1 MRVRALVLLSLS
13 VRTDASPD
21 LVEAWRKTGDVCAIT
36 HAGFAGTSRTTK
48 KWVRDGK
55 DIDALCMHDGEGK
68 SLLVSA
74 VIDGDHAL
82 VIWLLGE
89 GASVDLRSTKRQETA
104 LQVSVASHTHGG
116 LGGGY
121 VCHKDILLTLISA
134 GADVN
139 AQSRLGST
147 ALIAAAFDGAIAC
160 VSELLLAGA
169 DKHLTDAEG
178 RTALDCAAQNGHDK
192 TAALIQNYDAPR
204 FSLGSG
210 QRRVGFH
217 KALPAG
223 LALVL
228 GLGIALGWG
237 VLRWRRAPKQAG
249 AQRNVRRAAYK
260 ARKAQRQA
268 APPPP
273 AQHGQPDGGTVPE
286 CVICLGERPTHA
298 FVPCGHRCICS
309 ECSKIGLQAGGIR
322 TCAVCRAEVESSF
335 ACGIDHLMKAL
346 TNRVP
351 GTKVRRARLYRKYV
365 ENLFAK
371 VVHECNFA
379 NTKGIH
385 TSIF

>member
-1 MRVRALVLLSLS
+1 MRVRAVVLLSLS
-13 VRTDASPD
+13 VGTDASPE
-21 LVEAWRKTGDVCAIT
+21 LHEAWRKTGDVCA
-36 HAGFAGTSRTTK
+36 AGFVGTSRTAK

-55 DIDALCMHDGEGK
+55 DIDALCMYEGEGI
-68 SLLVSA
+68 SLLMSA
-74 VIDGDHAL
+74 VTRGDHAL
-82 VIWLLGE
+82 VTWLLSA

-104 LQVSVASHTHGG
+104 LQSSAASIDYV

-121 VCHKDILLTLISA
+121 VCHKNILITLIGA

-178 RTALDCAAQNGHDK
+178 RTALDCAAQNGHAK
-192 TAALIQNYDAPR
+192 TAAVIQNFDATR
-204 FSLGSG
+204 FSLGLG
-210 QRRVGFH
+210 QRRVDFH
-217 KALPAG
+217 AALPAG

-309 ECSKIGLQAGGIR
+309 ECSEIGLQAGGIR
-322 TCAVCRAEVESSF
+322 TCAVCRAEVAS
-335 ACGIDHLMKAL
+335 II
-346 TNRVP
+346 RVWD
-351 GTKVRRARLYRKYV
+351 
-365 ENLFAK
+365 
-371 VVHECNFA
+371 
-379 NTKGIH
+379 
-385 TSIF
+385 

>member
-1 MRVRALVLLSLS
+1 MPNFGRALEDLAYAPTDSLFQFSKLALSAVGHSSRMLVRALVLLSLS
-13 VRTDASPD
+13 VGTDASPE
-21 LVEAWRKTGDVCAIT
+21 LIAAWRKAGDVCA
-36 HAGFAGTSRTTK
+36 AGFVGTSRTAK

-55 DIDALCMHDGEGK
+55 DIDALCMHEGEGI

-74 VIDGDHAL
+74 VTRGDHAL
-82 VIWLLGE
+82 VTWLLSA

-104 LQVSVASHTHGG
+104 LQSSAASHSHDG

-121 VCHKDILLTLISA
+121 VCHKDILITLIGA

-147 ALIAAAFDGAIAC
+147 ALIAAAYDGAIAC

-178 RTALDCAAQNGHDK
+178 RTALDCAVQNRHDK
-192 TAALIQNYDAPR
+192 TAAVIQNFDAAR

-210 QRRVGFH
+210 QRRVDFH
-217 KALPAG
+217 TALPVG

-228 GLGIALGWG
+228 GLGIALCWG

-249 AQRNVRRAAYK
+249 AQRSVRRAAYK

-309 ECSKIGLQAGGIR
+309 ECSEIGLQAGGIR
-322 TCAVCRAEVESSF
+322 TCAVCRAEVES
-335 ACGIDHLMKAL
+335 II
-346 TNRVP
+346 RVWD
-351 GTKVRRARLYRKYV
+351 
-365 ENLFAK
+365 
-371 VVHECNFA
+371 
-379 NTKGIH
+379 
-385 TSIF
+385 